1 MSVCGIGGPPG
12 GEDHPELTPEERFEA
27 RSAAHAKLAQARAW
41 EPAISHIVREVVEA
55 NGGRLERFDFRLKT
69 LDSLYRKVQD
79 VMVEDETTAADA
91 AGEIR
96 DSLRY
101 TAVVD
106 ESGYW
111 KRGNQIC
118 AALSQAGYTPAKK
131 TPGWR
136 RFGYKGRNDTFIS
149 SDGLE
154 FEVQIHTAASLGAA
168 ERAHALYEKERL
180 PTTSPEAKSSLG
192 ACKTRSSVAAVPA
205 PDDVKWVD

>member
-1 MSVCGIGGPPG
+1 VGGIGGPSG

-27 RSAAHAKLAQARAW
+27 RIAADAKLAQARAW
-41 EPAISHIVREVVEA
+41 EPAISDIVREVVEA
-55 NGGRLERFDFRLKT
+55 NGGRLERFGFRLKT
-69 LDSLYRKVQD
+69 MDSLYRKVQD

-111 KRGNQIC
+111 ERGNQIC
-118 AALSQAGYTPAKK
+118 AALAQTGYTPAKK

-136 RFGYKGRNDTFIS
+136 RFGYKGRNETFIS

-168 ERAHALYEKERL
+168 ERAHTLYEEERL
-180 PTTSPEAKSSLG
+180 PTTSREAKEQL
-192 ACKTRSSVAAVPA
+192 RRLQDEIFAAVPA
-205 PDDVKWVD
+205 PDDVRWVD